1 MKPRA
6 SFRDLLAGS
15 QKPVVLPGVYNAF
28 TAKQAAAMNFS
39 GLYLSGAALSN
50 SLGVPDNGTLG
61 LDEFAWLGRWIVQ
74 AVDLPVL
81 CDADTGFEDI
91 EVTIR
96 RYIETGF
103 AGIQIEDQVFPK
115 RCGHLQGKEV
125 VPAEEMVSRLKQA
138 VAVRNAMA
146 PDFLIVARTDARG
159 ADNVDVG
166 GQLDECIDR
175 GNRYR
180 EAGADVI
187 FPEALKDENEF
198 ARVRKEVAG
207 PLLANMTEFGQTPLM
222 GAREFSRLGYDF
234 VIFPVSLFRFHAG
247 CTKRFFSTL
256 SKEGSQESR
265 LSEMMNRKEI
275 NGILNYEP

>member
-6 SFRDLLAGS
+6 SFRNLLAGS
-15 QKPVVLPGVYNAF
+15 KKPLVLPGVYNAF
-28 TAKQAAAMNFS
+28 TAKQAEAMKFS

-50 SLGVPDNGTLG
+50 SLGVPDDGTLG
-61 LDEFAWLGRWIVQ
+61 LDEFAWLGRWIVK
-74 AVDLPVL
+74 AVGLPVL
-81 CDADTGFEDI
+81 CDADTGFADI
-91 EVTIR
+91 EVTVR

-125 VPAEEMVSRLKQA
+125 VPINEMVSRLKQA
-138 VAVRNAMA
+138 VAVRNGLA
-146 PDFLIVARTDARG
+146 PDFLIVARTDSRG
-159 ADNVDVG
+159 AANVDIAC
-166 GQLDECIDR
+166 QLDECIER

-187 FPEALKDENEF
+187 FPEALKDGDEF
-198 ARVRKEVAG
+198 VRVRKELVG

-222 GAREFSRLGYDF
+222 GAREFARMGYDF

-247 CTKRFFSTL
+247 CTKGFFSTL
-256 SKEGSQESR
+256 SKEGSQKNR